1 MLTHLGLAGWTAN
14 RFGVIKRI
22 DMINING
29 LTQEQVDMLDI
40 IWAFDT
46 KEEYNDWFEN
56 LDYEEYMMCRGLME
70 LLTLA
75 ILDEALDNRSHGP
88 DRFKEANQVINQVKS
103 NLTQN
108 K

>member
-1 MLTHLGLAGWTAN
+1 
-14 RFGVIKRI
+14 
-22 DMINING
+22 MINING

-46 KEEYNDWFEN
+46 KEEYNDWMEN
-56 LDYEEYMMCRGLME
+56 LDIEEYNMCRGLME

-75 ILDEALDNRSHGP
+75 ILDEALDNRGHKK
-88 DRFKEANQVINQVKS
+88 DRYKEANQIINHVKS
-103 NLTQN
+103 KLTQN

>member
-1 MLTHLGLAGWTAN
+1 
-14 RFGVIKRI
+14 
-22 DMINING
+22 MINING

-46 KEEYNDWFEN
+46 KEEYNDWMEN
-56 LDYEEYMMCRGLME
+56 LDIEEYNMCRGLME

-75 ILDEALDNRSHGP
+75 ILDEALENRTHGA
-88 DRFKEANQVINQVKS
+88 DRYKEANQVINQIK

>member
-1 MLTHLGLAGWTAN
+1 
-14 RFGVIKRI
+14 
-22 DMINING
+22 MINING

-46 KEEYNDWFEN
+46 KEEYNDWMEN
-56 LDYEEYMMCRGLME
+56 LDSEEYNMCRGLME

-75 ILDEALDNRSHGP
+75 ILDEALDNRGHKK
-88 DRFKEANQVINQVKS
+88 DRYKEANQVINQVKS
-103 NLTQN
+103 KLTQN

>member
-1 MLTHLGLAGWTAN
+1 
-14 RFGVIKRI
+14 
-22 DMINING
+22 MINING

-46 KEEYNDWFEN
+46 KEEYNDWMEN
-56 LDYEEYMMCRGLME
+56 LDIEEYNMCRGLME

-75 ILDEALDNRSHGP
+75 ILDESLENRGRRT
-88 DRFKEANQVINQVKS
+88 DRYKEANQVINQVKS
-103 NLTQN
+103 KLTQN

>member
-1 MLTHLGLAGWTAN
+1 
-14 RFGVIKRI
+14 
-22 DMINING
+22 MINING

-46 KEEYNDWFEN
+46 KEEYDDWLEN
-56 LDYEEYMMCRGLME
+56 LDIEEYNMCRGLME

-75 ILDEALDNRSHGP
+75 ILDESLENRGRP
-88 DRFKEANQVINQVKS
+88 ADRYKEANKVINQVKS
-103 NLTQN
+103 KLTQN

>member
-1 MLTHLGLAGWTAN
+1 
-14 RFGVIKRI
+14 
-22 DMINING
+22 MINING

-46 KEEYNDWFEN
+46 KEEYNDWLEN
-56 LDYEEYMMCRGLME
+56 LDIEEYNMCRGLME

-75 ILDEALDNRSHGP
+75 ILDESLENRGRRADP
-88 DRFKEANQVINQVKS
+88 YKEANKIINQVKS
-103 NLTQN
+103 KLTQN